1 MGWYQ
6 PQPFNISEEMRKKQK
21 AGTLAAKALELRKQA
36 NAVKAAL
43 AEVTKKYK
51 VADDKATKAEAE
63 ATKAE
68 KEAAEATKAGKE
80 AAEATKAG
88 KTTTPE
94 GDSGGEGKE

>member
-1 MGWYQ
+1 MGWYK
-6 PQPFNISEEMRKKQK
+6 PQPFDIAEEMRKKQK
-21 AGTLAAKALELRKQA
+21 AGTLKAKALELRKQA

-68 KEAAEATKAGKE
+68 KEPATEKAETKPDPPSGDKGKE
-80 AAEATKAG
+80 
-88 KTTTPE
+88 
-94 GDSGGEGKE
+94 

>member
-36 NAVKAAL
+36 NAVKAVM
-43 AEVTKKYK
+43 AEAVKKYK
-51 VADDKATKAEAE
+51 AADEK

-68 KEAAEATKAGKE
+68 KEAAKAE
-80 AAEATKAG
+80 TG
-88 KTTTPE
+88 KTTAPE